1 LTKDFCYGILIGVVQ
16 RWYLLITHSGGGMI
30 KYRMLALFV
39 VLVLLATGVAV
50 GQNAYMKGNNAIH
63 AGIGFGMAGVYG
75 SSTLPPITVGYE
87 YGFEEKISL
96 GGVLGYS
103 GSKETFGGFGEWTY
117 TYIIIGARGGYHFL
131 ENNPDLDAYAGL
143 MLGYNI
149 VSSSASTVNTGFG
162 SFSAS
167 ASGSY
172 MIFGIYGG
180 ARYYFNPNL
189 AVYGE
194 LGYGLGFFNVGVA
207 YKL

>member
-1 LTKDFCYGILIGVVQ
+1 MFNMRAI
-16 RWYLLITHSGGGMI
+16 
-30 KYRMLALFV
+30 ALVV
-39 VLVLLATGVAV
+39 VLVLLATGLAF
-50 GQNAYMKGNNAIH
+50 GQNAYQKGNNLIH
-63 AGIGFGMAGVYG
+63 AGIGFGLAGAYG
-75 SSTLPPITVGYE
+75 SSTVPPITVGYE

-96 GGVLGYS
+96 GGVLGYA
-103 GSKETFGGFGEWTY
+103 GSKETWGFGEWTY
-117 TYIIIGARGGYHFL
+117 SYIVIGARGGYHFL
-131 ENNPDLDAYAGL
+131 ENNPNLDAYAGL

-180 ARYYFNPNL
+180 VRYYFNPNL
-189 AVYGE
+189 AVQGE
-194 LGYGLGFFNVGVA
+194 LGYGLGFFNIGVA